1 MQHDDNQTAGSARRP
16 EASDMAKVLVWGG
29 VLLGVAGLTAGTI
42 LATRKVS
49 DLLAGDS
56 PQPPR
61 NRAGTLAPRFADLD
75 EDEREMVRVIGDGGV
90 HPVFVGKEPPP
101 DAVIAA
107 RRRAEAARR
116 RHAARPASLSE
127 IAQTASGLT
136 AGVNGLAAALSGAFH
151 GFRSVAAEA
160 STVIGEF
167 AAAAKQI
174 RGLMDQGRA
183 AAQRGHDA
191 REPRE

>member
-56 PQPPR
+56 PQPLR

-75 EDEREMVRVIGDGGV
+75 EDEREMVRRRVRAQARA
-90 HPVFVGKEPPP
+90 

-167 AAAAKQI
+167 AAAARQI

-191 REPRE
+191 RKPRE